1 MSRRHRPSLVLATL
15 VVATAF
21 VILASPLTA
30 GARPAV
36 DDAGRVSKSGD
47 ELAKAGG
54 AKFRGTTSSA
64 GGGNGGT
71 VTFDGS
77 IDFTKRAPPDS
88 VDAAGVG
95 RQGNGKGRTP
105 RAGGA
110 PYFCPPPRGG
120 ARPSPRPAS

>member
-1 MSRRHRPSLVLATL
+1 MSPRHRPSLVLATL

-21 VILASPLTA
+21 GILASPLAA
-30 GARPAV
+30 GARPPV

-77 IDFTKRAPPDS
+77 IDFTSRADEYS
-88 VDAAGVG
+88 VGAAAIGLKGSGRVSTLLVGVVL
-95 RQGNGKGRTP
+95 
-105 RAGGA
+105 
-110 PYFCPPPRGG
+110 
-120 ARPSPRPAS
+120 